1 MMMFKSITNKL
12 AILTT
17 VMVSS
22 LLLLSMLFM
31 TLYFETYYENVKR
44 KALWENLVEFSE
56 VTVRSPEGFIGDITD
71 YEAKNSARLFIY
83 TKSGDLVYMSSK
95 GGNVDE
101 NSIFILRSFF
111 NDIALNEAVKEELYG
126 ASGISREY
134 VEETRGIKYFLSAI
148 PVSVLTDDDSIA
160 ISISSMI
167 PIRESAETI
176 KQFFIYLFIG
186 GLFVTAIISVVV
198 SKMVTKPL
206 RKLAKDASMLASLS
220 FVDRDTT
227 SRTDEIG
234 DLDRCLTS
242 LSSNLQVALEDLRSK
257 NLLLEEDLNRKEM
270 LEDQRKSF
278 IRDISHELKTPLA
291 LIQGYAE
298 GILDGVATE
307 DSKEYLGIILD
318 ESKNMEALIRDMLE
332 LSYTESDAFTLDM
345 RSIDLSGL
353 ISGTEAAF
361 KGIRQ
366 DIRLESDIK
375 PGMTAYGDSEKLTI
389 AVRNILKNAFTY
401 TDENGR
407 VSISLRPDESGERC
421 VLKVTNSPA
430 FISEEDLQ
438 NIWVQ
443 FYKKDKSRQRVKGSS
458 GLGLSIVRNIL
469 DKHGFEYGIRN
480 AVNIDG
486 TSGIEFTVKF
496 G

>member
-31 TLYFETYYENVKR
+31 TLYFESYYENVKR
-44 KALWENLVEFSE
+44 KALFENLVEFSE
-56 VTVRSPEGFIGDITD
+56 VTVRSPESFIGDITD

-220 FVDRDTT
+220 FVERDVTA
-227 SRTDEIG
+227 RTDEIG

-242 LSSNLQVALEDLRSK
+242 LSSNLQIALEDLRSK

-298 GILDGVATE
+298 GILDGVAAE
-307 DSKEYLGIILD
+307 DSREYLGIILD
-318 ESKNMEALIRDMLE
+318 ESRNMEALIRDMLE
-332 LSYTESDAFTLDM
+332 LSYTESEAFTLDFK
-345 RSIDLSGL
+345 SIDLSGL
-353 ISGTEAAF
+353 IYETQSAF

-366 DIRLESDIK
+366 DIRIESDIK
-375 PGMTAYGDSEKLTI
+375 PGMTAYGDREKLTI
-389 AVRNILKNAFTY
+389 VVRNILKNAFTY
-401 TDENGR
+401 TDENGI
-407 VSISLRPDESGERC
+407 VSISLKYDESAARC

-480 AVNIDG
+480 VESIDG
-486 TSGIEFTVKF
+486 IRGIEFTVSF

>member
-1 MMMFKSITNKL
+1 MFKSITNKL

-31 TLYFETYYENVKR
+31 TLYFESYYENVKR
-44 KALWENLVEFSE
+44 KALFENLMKFSE
-56 VTVRSPEGFIGDITD
+56 FTVRSPERFIGDITD

-134 VEETRGIKYFLSAI
+134 VEETRGIKYFLSAV
-148 PVSVLTDDDSIA
+148 PVSVLTSDDSIA

-220 FVDRDTT
+220 FVERDATA
-227 SRTDEIG
+227 RTDEIG

-242 LSSNLQVALEDLRSK
+242 LSSNLQIALEDLRSK

-298 GILDGVATE
+298 GIIDGVAPE

-318 ESKNMEALIRDMLE
+318 ESRNMEALIRDMLE

-345 RSIDLSGL
+345 KHFDLSRL
-353 ISGTEAAF
+353 ISETQAAF

-366 DIRLESDIK
+366 DIRLESDIM
-375 PGMTAYGDSEKLTI
+375 PGLTAYGDREKLTI

-401 TDENGR
+401 TDVNGS
-407 VSISLRPDESGERC
+407 VSIRLLSYGSAGGC
-421 VLKVTNSPA
+421 ILKVTNSPA
-430 FISEEDLQ
+430 YISEEDLQ

-480 AVNIDG
+480 VEAVDG
-486 TSGIEFTVKF
+486 TRGIEFTVSF

>member
-1 MMMFKSITNKL
+1 MFRSITNKL
-12 AILTT
+12 AFLTT

-56 VTVRSPEGFIGDITD
+56 VTPRSPESFIGDITD

-83 TKSGDLVYMSSK
+83 TRSGDLMYMSSK

-101 NSIFILRSFF
+101 NSIYILRSFF
-111 NDIALNEAVKEELYG
+111 NDIALNEAVKDELYG
-126 ASGISREY
+126 TSGISREY
-134 VEETRGIKYFLSAI
+134 VEETRGIKYFLSAV
-148 PVSVLTDDDSIA
+148 PVSVLAIDDSIA

-186 GLFVTAIISVVV
+186 GLIVTAMISVVV

-206 RKLAKDASMLASLS
+206 RKLAKDASKLASLS
-220 FVDRDTT
+220 FVERDT
-227 SRTDEIG
+227 SKRSDEIG

-242 LSSNLQVALEDLRSK
+242 LSSNLQLALEDLKSK
-257 NLLLEEDLNRKEM
+257 NLLLEEDLNRKDM
-270 LEDQRKSF
+270 LEDQRKNF

-298 GILDGVATE
+298 GILDGVVID

-318 ESKNMEALIRDMLE
+318 ESRNMEALIRDMLE
-332 LSYTESDAFTLDM
+332 LSYTESEAFSLNIM
-345 RSIDLSGL
+345 RFDLSKL
-353 ISGTEAAF
+353 ITETESAF

-366 DIRLESDIK
+366 D
-375 PGMTAYGDSEKLTI
+375 LTI
-389 AVRNILKNAFTY
+389 ESWIYPEVEIEADKEKMTIVLRNILKNALTY
-401 TDENGR
+401 TGTNGK
-407 VSISLRPDESGERC
+407 VAISLTDDESVMGPI
-421 VLKVTNSPA
+421 LKVTNSPA

-443 FYKKDKSRQRVKGSS
+443 FFKKDKSRQRVKGSS

-480 AVNIDG
+480 VTTLDG
-486 TSGIEFTVKF
+486 TKGIEFTVKF
-496 G
+496 L

>member
-1 MMMFKSITNKL
+1 MKMFKSITNKL

-17 VMVSS
+17 IMVSS

-31 TLYFETYYENVKR
+31 TLYFESYYENVKR
-44 KALWENLVEFSE
+44 KALFENLVEFSE
-56 VTVRSPEGFIGDITD
+56 VTVRSPESFIGDITD

-83 TKSGDLVYMSSK
+83 TKSGDLVYMSSE

-111 NDIALNEAVKEELYG
+111 NDIALNETVKEELYG

-220 FVDRDTT
+220 FVERDKTT
-227 SRTDEIG
+227 RTDEIG

-298 GILDGVATE
+298 GILDGVAAE

-318 ESKNMEALIRDMLE
+318 ESRNMEALIRDMLE
-332 LSYTESDAFTLDM
+332 LSYTESEAFTLDM
-345 RSIDLSGL
+345 KSIDLSGL
-353 ISGTEAAF
+353 ISGTQAAF

-375 PGMTAYGDSEKLTI
+375 LGITAYGDSEKLTI
-389 AVRNILKNAFTY
+389 VIRNILKNAFTY

-407 VSISLRPDESGERC
+407 VSISLKSDETGEC
-421 VLKVTNSPA
+421 SVLKVTNSPA

-480 AVNIDG
+480 VAASDG
-486 TSGIEFTVKF
+486 ANGIEFTVRF
-496 G
+496 R

>member
-1 MMMFKSITNKL
+1 MFKSITNKL

-17 VMVSS
+17 VMVSA

-56 VTVRSPEGFIGDITD
+56 VTIRTPESFIADITD
-71 YEAKNSARLFIY
+71 YEAKNSARMFIY
-83 TKSGDLVYMSSK
+83 TKTGDLVYMSSK

-111 NDIALNEAVKEELYG
+111 NDIALNEAVRDELY
-126 ASGISREY
+126 SETGISREY

-148 PVSVLTDDDSIA
+148 PVSVKTGDDSIA

-186 GLFVTAIISVVV
+186 GLFITAIISVVV

-206 RKLAKDASMLASLS
+206 RRLAKDASKLASLS
-220 FVDRDTT
+220 FSVREA
-227 SRTDEIG
+227 SARSDEIG

-270 LEDQRKSF
+270 LEDQRKNF

-298 GILDGVATE
+298 GILDGVAPD

-332 LSYTESDAFTLDM
+332 LSYTESEAFNLNLQ
-345 RSIDLSGL
+345 SFDLSML
-353 ISGTEAAF
+353 IMETKAAF

-366 DIRLESDIK
+366 DLAIESHIK
-375 PGMTAYGDSEKLTI
+375 PEVMINADREKMTIVL
-389 AVRNILKNAFTY
+389 RNILKNAFTY
-401 TDENGR
+401 TGAGGMVGIYLSDIE
-407 VSISLRPDESGERC
+407 SSGEHI
-421 VLKVTNSPA
+421 LKVINSPA
-430 FISEEDLQ
+430 CISEDDLQ

-469 DKHGFEYGIRN
+469 EKHGVEYGIRN
-480 AVNIDG
+480 IMTAEG
-486 TSGIEFTVKF
+486 TKGIEFTVIF
-496 G
+496 

>member
-17 VMVSS
+17 IMVSS

-31 TLYFETYYENVKR
+31 TLYFESYYENVKR
-44 KALWENLVEFSE
+44 KALFENLVEFSE
-56 VTVRSPEGFIGDITD
+56 VTVRSPESFIGDITD

-83 TKSGDLVYMSSK
+83 TKSGDLVYMSSE

-220 FVDRDTT
+220 FVERDKTT
-227 SRTDEIG
+227 RTDEIG

-270 LEDQRKSF
+270 LENQRKSF

-298 GILDGVATE
+298 GILDGVAAE

-318 ESKNMEALIRDMLE
+318 ESRNMEALIKDMLE
-332 LSYTESDAFTLDM
+332 LSYTESEAFTLDM
-345 RSIDLSGL
+345 KSIDLSGL
-353 ISGTEAAF
+353 ISGTQAAF

-375 PGMTAYGDSEKLTI
+375 PGITAYGDSEKLTI
-389 AVRNILKNAFTY
+389 VIRNILKNAFTY

-407 VSISLRPDESGERC
+407 VSISLKSDETGEC
-421 VLKVTNSPA
+421 SVLKVTNSPA

-480 AVNIDG
+480 VAASDG
-486 TSGIEFTVKF
+486 ASGIEFTVSF
-496 G
+496 R

>member
-1 MMMFKSITNKL
+1 MTMFKSITNKL

-31 TLYFETYYENVKR
+31 TLYFESYYENVKR
-44 KALWENLVEFSE
+44 KALFENLMKFSE
-56 VTVRSPEGFIGDITD
+56 FTVRSPERFIGDITD

-134 VEETRGIKYFLSAI
+134 VEETRGIKYFLSAV
-148 PVSVLTDDDSIA
+148 PVSVLTSDDSIA

-220 FVDRDTT
+220 FVERDATA
-227 SRTDEIG
+227 RTDEIG

-242 LSSNLQVALEDLRSK
+242 LSSNLQIALEDLRSK

-270 LEDQRKSF
+270 LEDQRK
-278 IRDISHELKTPLA
+278 RLH
-291 LIQGYAE
+291 
-298 GILDGVATE
+298 
-307 DSKEYLGIILD
+307 
-318 ESKNMEALIRDMLE
+318 
-332 LSYTESDAFTLDM
+332 
-345 RSIDLSGL
+345 
-353 ISGTEAAF
+353 
-361 KGIRQ
+361 KGHI
-366 DIRLESDIK
+366 
-375 PGMTAYGDSEKLTI
+375 P
-389 AVRNILKNAFTY
+389 
-401 TDENGR
+401 
-407 VSISLRPDESGERC
+407 
-421 VLKVTNSPA
+421 
-430 FISEEDLQ
+430 
-438 NIWVQ
+438 
-443 FYKKDKSRQRVKGSS
+443 
-458 GLGLSIVRNIL
+458 
-469 DKHGFEYGIRN
+469 
-480 AVNIDG
+480 
-486 TSGIEFTVKF
+486 
-496 G
+496 